1 MSAQNLMER
10 DDAPVARAEQDQSA
24 TLLSVI
30 QRAATDPNV
39 DIEKVERMFALYEKQ
54 QETTAKAQFNAALSR
69 AQARMGRVSA
79 DAMNP
84 QTRSSYASYAALDRA
99 LRPIYTEEGF
109 AVSFDT
115 EDCPIPDHVR
125 VVMYLSHSG
134 GYTRTYHRDMPSD
147 GMGAKGGAVMTK
159 THAAGSAQSYGMR
172 YLLRGA
178 FNVAVGED
186 DDDGNTQSTITD
198 EQAAELKTMLKDTG
212 SDVAMFLKA
221 MGGHASVDELPAGVY
236 PKAKAALL
244 KKAAKA
250 KEGQ

>member
-1 MSAQNLMER
+1 MTAQQLTER
-10 DDAPVARAEQDQSA
+10 TDAPVARAEQDQSA
-24 TLLSVI
+24 TLLTVI

-39 DIEKVERMFALYEKQ
+39 DIEKVERMFALYERQ

-84 QTRSSYASYAALDRA
+84 QTRSYYASYAALDRA
-99 LRPIYTEEGF
+99 LRPIYTDEGF

-115 EDCPIPDHVR
+115 EDCPLGDHIR

-134 GYTRTYHRDMPSD
+134 GFTRTYHRDMPSD

-178 FNVAVGED
+178 FNVAVGDE
-186 DDDGNTQSTITD
+186 DDDGNGTHESAITA
-198 EQAAELKTMLKDTG
+198 EQAEELKTMLHDTG
-212 SDVAMFLKA
+212 SDVQMFLKA
-221 MGGHASVDELPAGVY
+221 MGGHASVDDLPASVY
-236 PKAKAALL
+236 PKAKSALL

-250 KEGQ
+250 KQ

>member
-1 MSAQNLMER
+1 MSESAHQVVER
-10 DDAPVARAEQDQSA
+10 NEPREAQDQSA

-30 QRAATDPNV
+30 QRAATDPSV

-115 EDCPIPDHVR
+115 EDCPIADHVR

-186 DDDGNTQSTITD
+186 DDDGNTQATITA
-198 EQAAELKTMLKDTG
+198 EQAEELKTMLHDTG
-212 SDVAMFLKA
+212 SDVQMFLKA
-221 MGGHASVDELPAGVY
+221 MGGYASVDELPSSVY

-250 KEGQ
+250 KQ